1 MEIQNITETGKN
13 IMGCHPDIAS
23 QTLGSSHFLI
33 PFRAALVLF
42 LLTLKSKK
50 KKKKSYKLL
59 RVEKMTY
66 GS

>member
-42 LLTLKSKK
+42 LLTLQSK